1 MNKHLALLRG
11 INVSGKNKILMKDL
25 KSLCESLGWVN
36 VQTYIQS
43 GNIVFESPAGAEPAK
58 GLSEEIRKTYGFEVP
73 VVIRNLDEMRKI
85 MAVEAFPG
93 MDPAFQHVTLLE
105 CQPEQVLADAI
116 PAEKFL
122 PDSFLMHGKEIYLY
136 CPGGYGNTKL
146 NNTFF
151 EKKLKTVA
159 TTRNRKTMRELLKL
173 MEEK

>member
-1 MNKHLALLRG
+1 MHKYLALLRG

-25 KSLCESLGWVN
+25 KILCESLGWVN

-43 GNIVFESPAGAEPAK
+43 GNVVFESTAEK
-58 GLSEEIRKTYGFEVP
+58 GLAVSLSEAIRKTYGFEVP

-93 MDPAFQHVTLLE
+93 SDPAFQHVTLLE
-105 CQPEQVLADAI
+105 SQPEKGLVDAI
-116 PAEKFL
+116 PAEKYL
-122 PDSFLMHGKEIYLY
+122 PDCFLMHEKEIYLY

-151 EKKLKTVA
+151 EKKLKTTA
-159 TTRNRKTMRELLKL
+159 TARNRKTMTELVRM
-173 MEEK
+173 ME